1 MVGILN
7 AVPGEWAEALS
18 ATRERRPLIYAIT
31 NFIAASFQANAIL
44 AVGGSPVMSQCL
56 HEADVLAESAEGILV
71 NTGAPSEDRERLIR
85 KALGVAE
92 KRRIPTLLDPVGYGA
107 SPFRKTL
114 VDGLLQDVRFST
126 IKGNCGELVLLA
138 GEEARMKGVDSEE
151 EHPYIVR
158 TVRSLAVRTGSLICA
173 TGARDLVSGG
183 GAVFSVRGG
192 SPWLGRLTGGGCV
205 LGALM
210 LTLGAAVGNAASGV
224 LCASVL
230 LRRSAE
236 RAEKLSNGPGTFQAN
251 LLDAIYQT
259 QPEDMLH
266 EKWRVEEATE

>member
-1 MVGILN
+1 MN
-7 AVPGEWAEALS
+7 AAPEEWAEALRAS
-18 ATRERRPLIYAIT
+18 RERRPLIYAIT

-56 HEADVLAESAEGILV
+56 HEADELAESAEGLLV
-71 NTGAPSEDRERLIR
+71 NTGAPSEDRGLLIR
-85 KALGVAE
+85 KALGAAE

-107 SPFRKTL
+107 SSFRRDL
-114 VDGLLQDVRFST
+114 IDGLLRDIRFSVV
-126 IKGNCGELVLLA
+126 KGNCGELTLLA
-138 GEEARMKGVDSEE
+138 GEKARMKGMDSEE
-151 EHPYIVR
+151 EYPCVVR
-158 TVRSLAVRTGSLICA
+158 TVRSLAARMGSLVCA
-173 TGARDLVSGG
+173 TGARDLVSDGG
-183 GAVFSVRGG
+183 VVFSIRGG
-192 SPWLGRLTGGGCV
+192 SPQLGRITGGGCV

-210 LTLGAAVGNAASGV
+210 LTLGAAAGNSASGV

-251 LLDAIYQT
+251 LLDAISQT

-266 EKWRVEEATE
+266 ETWRVEEVTE